1 MGRNL
6 TERNIFDYFTETA
19 NANANKTAVIY
30 LGEEYTYQ
38 ELGEASKRFA
48 YSLNSLGVKK
58 GDKVILYT
66 PNCVQWVIAWL
77 GIQKLGGVTV
87 PITPIYTPHDVE
99 YIAKDSGAETI
110 FCTHRNF
117 GYVNAVLP
125 KTKIKNIII
134 TNIID
139 ILPFYKRAFGR
150 LSDRVPHGKVTKGK
164 DIYFFKD
171 MIKKNLP
178 EPPEVEISGEDL
190 AQIFYTGGTTKD
202 PKGVPITHGL
212 YISSLYTQLKAHEAL
227 IPWGQNIVIQGGPL
241 FHVLGQAF
249 GLSSI
254 LIPGDTIILLPA
266 VNLDAIFNDIE
277 RYKVK
282 TLFGVPALYRMILEH
297 DRVDY
302 YKLSSLIHCF
312 SGGDALPKEVANRWV
327 NCGRFNSPIRDGY
340 GTTEVVGG
348 VSLTPVTGDIPAGS
362 CGKILP
368 HKEVIIADPDT
379 LKEVPNG
386 EVGELLVRSDP
397 MVNAYWNKPEE
408 SADCFVEVNG
418 KKWYRTGDMIKRDDD
433 DFIYFVDRTVDIIKH
448 KGYRISA
455 SEIEATL
462 QDHPA
467 VISACVVGIPDEA
480 TGERIKAFVVLKE
493 DVKGI
498 TGHELIKWSRKR
510 LTSYKVPSY
519 IEFRDMLP
527 KSKVGKL
534 LRRTIRSE
542 EVGRRE

>member
-1 MGRNL
+1 MNQNL
-6 TERNIFDYFTETA
+6 TERNIFDYFSETA
-19 NANANKTAVIY
+19 DKYASKTAIIY
-30 LGEEYTYQ
+30 LGEEYTYK
-38 ELGEASKRFA
+38 ELRESSMKFA
-48 YSLNSLGVKK
+48 YSLHSLGVKK
-58 GDKVILYT
+58 GDRVLLYA

-77 GIQKLGGVTV
+77 GVQKLGAVTV
-87 PITPIYTPHDVE
+87 PITPIYTPHDIE
-99 YIAKDSGAETI
+99 YIANDSGAETI
-110 FCTHRNF
+110 VCTHRNF
-117 GYVNAVLP
+117 GYVNAVLS
-125 KTKIKNIII
+125 KTKIKNIIV

-150 LSDRVPHGKVTKGK
+150 LSDRVPHGRVTKGK
-164 DIYFFKD
+164 NIYFFKKF
-171 MIKKNLP
+171 IKKGLP
-178 EPPEVEISGEDL
+178 DPPEVEIAGDDL
-190 AQIFYTGGTTKD
+190 AQIFFTGGTTKD
-202 PKGVPITHGL
+202 PKGVPISHGL
-212 YISSLYTQLKAHEAL
+212 YVSSLYTQLKAHEPL
-227 IPWGQNIVIQGGPL
+227 IPWGENVVIQGGPL

-254 LIPGDTIILLPA
+254 LISGDTIILLPS
-266 VNLDAIFNDIE
+266 VNLDAIFDAIE

-282 TLFGVPALYRMILEH
+282 TFFGVPALYRMILEH

-302 YKLSSLIHCF
+302 YDLSSLTHCF
-312 SGGDALPKEVANRWV
+312 SGGDSLPKEVANRWV
-327 NCGRFNSPIRDGY
+327 KSGRFNSPIRDGY
-340 GTTEVVGG
+340 GATEVVGG
-348 VSLTPVTGDIPAGS
+348 VSLTTVTGETPPGS
-362 CGKILP
+362 CGKVLP
-368 HKEVIIADPDT
+368 HKEIIIADQDT

-386 EVGELLVRSDP
+386 EVGELLVHSDP

-408 SADCFVEVNG
+408 SASCFVNIDG
-418 KKWYRTGDMIKRDDD
+418 KNWYKTGDMIKRDDN
-433 DFIYFVDRTVDIIKH
+433 DFLYFVDRTVDIIKH

-467 VISACVVGIPDEA
+467 IISACVVGIPDDA
-480 TGERIKAFVVLKE
+480 VGERIKAFVVLKE

-498 TGHELIKWSRKR
+498 TGHELIKWARKR
-510 LTSYKVPSY
+510 LTAYKVPSY